1 MATATDVSYEKHN
14 DDVENIVPE
23 FGPSPK
29 PTDGGSSKMWT
40 LPVVTSLGLTRREL
54 VIGGCLVGLMVIVLI
69 LAVVLGVL
77 AARQATPL
85 VVDVPCSDA
94 GCLQATSQ
102 LLQNLNTSA
111 KPCDDF
117 YSYACGGWMLTHP
130 IAPADLERT
139 VHLDVYNQNAEKIR
153 RLLDTPVAFSDTLA
167 DQKGEL
173 HRLWRD
179 HVGVRPRYAGRGAS
193 ASKSLTSDINNTPPC
208 VHGPSHSAAYVETN
222 PVLDHS
228 VSTTMSRTGLL
239 TPIGQAVRFRF
250 VSPSAAR
257 AQGASDAARYSDNRL
272 KARRNRKD
280 VSTLCCWHAGAE
292 RPRAGATEGCKAVGE
307 RPRAGNTEGCKAA
320 GEGPRASNTEG

>member
-167 DQKGEL
+167 DQKVPTLPAHTSLDIILSVLFRFFKFEIFQEYTHNASLGAVL
-173 HRLWRD
+173 HIFCRLPNVAD
-179 HVGVRPRYAGRGAS
+179 Y
-193 ASKSLTSDINNTPPC
+193 
-208 VHGPSHSAAYVETN
+208 HGTQS
-222 PVLDHS
+222 
-228 VSTTMSRTGLL
+228 STTLQL
-239 TPIGQAVRFRF
+239 HPV
-250 VSPSAAR
+250 
-257 AQGASDAARYSDNRL
+257 
-272 KARRNRKD
+272 
-280 VSTLCCWHAGAE
+280 
-292 RPRAGATEGCKAVGE
+292 
-307 RPRAGNTEGCKAA
+307 
-320 GEGPRASNTEG
+320 